1 VPLSVLELFDR
12 YGYSN
17 IISSMKE
24 LVELGRIEIV
34 GTAAYHPLLTKIHPS
49 FAEQQIILQEFAL
62 GYYLGRRKGFDG
74 DNTVMYKDL
83 KGFFPPELAINREL
97 LSTLSDL
104 GYEWCLVDE
113 CSVLPVLPTTSDL
126 GSKVF
131 AVNNLHTRVVV
142 RDTKLS
148 NLLSFKRNT
157 TVSDLIEYM
166 TSHQNK
172 EFVIGLDA
180 EYFGH
185 HYKQRLYVLD
195 FLYQEF
201 ERLGGVFATVT
212 DIVEDYE
219 ASQIP
224 NIFESSWGAT
234 SSDVVSG
241 NPYPLWSADENII
254 QSYLWELSKMSQ
266 DLNLNFFKH
275 SFTDEDLQ
283 NVPVW
288 SEGSLARMV
297 DVVGKSLIEK
307 NILVNKSLHSDQYW
321 WSSGL
326 SVGGTYLYSSDM
338 INKALNLYNLVFEE
352 NTAAQDLITKIRSK
366 L

>member
-1 VPLSVLELFDR
+1 VPLSVLELFDK

-17 IISSMKE
+17 IIASMKE
-24 LVELGRIEIV
+24 LVELGRVEIV
-34 GTAAYHPLLTKIHPS
+34 GTAAYHPLLTKIQPS

-83 KGFFPPELAINREL
+83 KGFFPPELAVNRDL
-97 LSTLSDL
+97 LGILSDL

-113 CSVLPVLPTTSDL
+113 CSVLPILPTTSDP
-126 GSKVF
+126 GSRVF
-131 AVNNLHTRVVV
+131 SVNNLHTRVVV

-166 TSHQNK
+166 TSRSSK
-172 EFVIGLDA
+172 EFVVALDA

-185 HYKQRLYVLD
+185 HYKQGLYVLD

-201 ERLGGVFATVT
+201 ERLGGVFGTVN
-212 DIVEDYE
+212 DLVEDYE
-219 ASQIP
+219 ASLISD
-224 NIFESSWGAT
+224 IFESSWGAT
-234 SSDVVSG
+234 SPDVVSG
-241 NPYPLWSADENII
+241 RPYPLWCADENVI
-254 QSYLWELSKMSQ
+254 QSSLWELSRLSQ
-266 DLNLNFFKH
+266 DLNLSFFKH

-283 NVPVW
+283 NVPIW
-288 SEGSLARMV
+288 SSGALSGMGDL
-297 DVVGKSLIEK
+297 VGKSLIEK
-307 NILVNKSLHSDQYW
+307 NLLVNKSLHSDQYW
-321 WSSGL
+321 WASGIE
-326 SVGGTYLYSSDM
+326 VGGTHLYSSAM
-338 INKALNLYNLVFEE
+338 IQKALILYSQVFED
-352 NTAAQDLITKIRSK
+352 NAVAQDLIAKIKSK